1 MQHIKQQKGG
11 EHPPPNEIQYLEPSR
26 NLSPMN
32 GAQTQMVMSHMQ
44 SMQAQKH
51 HMHPH
56 QVIGLED
63 PDNGAIDYEQLHEE
77 KMMI

>member
-1 MQHIKQQKGG
+1 
-11 EHPPPNEIQYLEPSR
+11 
-26 NLSPMN
+26 MN
-32 GAQTQMVMSHMQ
+32 GAQSQMVMSHMQ

>member
-11 EHPPPNEIQYLEPSR
+11 DHHSQYEMQQPEPSR

-32 GAQTQMVMSHMQ
+32 GAQSQMVMSHMQ

-51 HMHPH
+51 HMHPQ